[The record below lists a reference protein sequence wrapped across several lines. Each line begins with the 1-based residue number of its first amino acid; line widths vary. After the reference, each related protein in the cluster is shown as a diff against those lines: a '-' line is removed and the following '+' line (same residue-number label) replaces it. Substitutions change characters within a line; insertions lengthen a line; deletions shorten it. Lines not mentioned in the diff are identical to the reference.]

1 MPLCKDRSRQHTCAS
16 CKYWHVLYLS
26 LSVGCLCL
34 CIQFSILLSFL
45 RVVSSGDFSSLTE
58 SPSGLSEKNYS
69 FVQTFN
75 MMTIS
80 CKIYLVDWCCILQNS
95 WLQVIFFLRDGPKW
109 YATDRPSM
117 F

>member
-1 MPLCKDRSRQHTCAS
+1 MPSCKDRSRQHTCAS

-26 LSVGCLCL
+26 LSVGCLFV
-34 CIQFSILLSFL
+34 FSVAFCFHFF
-45 RVVSSGDFSSLTE
+45 RVVSNGDFSSQTE
-58 SPSGLSEKNYS
+58 NQSGLSEKNYS

-95 WLQVIFFLRDGPKW
+95 WVQVIIF
-109 YATDRPSM
+109 
-117 F
+117 